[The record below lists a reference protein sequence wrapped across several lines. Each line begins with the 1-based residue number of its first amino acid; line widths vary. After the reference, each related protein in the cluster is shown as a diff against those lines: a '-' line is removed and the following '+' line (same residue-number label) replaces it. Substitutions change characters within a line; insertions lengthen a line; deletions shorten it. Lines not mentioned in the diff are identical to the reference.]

1 MFRGKGI
8 FPVGRARGGGVVAGW
23 RGAGTARVDVW
34 SVVPCKRQ
42 ERSPSE

>member
-8 FPVGRARGGGVVAGW
+8 FPVGGERGVGGEGPRAA
-23 RGAGTARVDVW
+23 ATARVVW